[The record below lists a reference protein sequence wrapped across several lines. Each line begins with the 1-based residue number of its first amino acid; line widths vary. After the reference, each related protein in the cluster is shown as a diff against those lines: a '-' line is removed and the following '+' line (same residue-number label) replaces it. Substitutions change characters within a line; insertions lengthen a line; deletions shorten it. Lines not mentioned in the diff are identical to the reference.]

1 LVWSVYALDA
11 VAKATTE
18 QAMSATPRTDEME
31 LKGQPAIGGKAFIHS
46 DFARTLERENQ
57 ALREAMESALLD
69 LSMPGEHSAAAT
81 LRAALNKNSPVATAV
96 GS

>member
-1 LVWSVYALDA
+1 
-11 VAKATTE
+11 
-18 QAMSATPRTDEME
+18 MSATPRTDEME

-57 ALREAMESALLD
+57 ALREALDDCSRFLSSMNGAVGRHGLTVQRKQNIESRIARA
-69 LSMPGEHSAAAT
+69 E
-81 LRAALNKNSPVATAV
+81 AALNKNSPVATAV